1 MNLPNWITTVR
12 LLATIVVFVILSLV
26 ENVDEPHGALTWWAF
41 GLFLFAA
48 ITDFVD
54 GYLARRLNQV
64 SMFGRVFDPFADKVL
79 ICGTFV
85 MMLPFPCVGDV
96 LPAWFVA
103 VILARELLVTTV
115 RGAAESRGM
124 AFPAERL
131 GKYKMVAQSATAGA
145 MLGMVA
151 GTDLF
156 LLVAQWGVWVTL
168 ALTVF
173 SGAGYIWRAR
183 SLLSDA

>member
-1 MNLPNWITTVR
+1 MNVPNWITMIR
-12 LLATIVVFVILSLV
+12 LVSTIVVFALLAGVA
-26 ENVDEPHGALTWWAF
+26 DPAAPHGTLTWWAF

-64 SMFGRVFDPFADKVL
+64 SMFGRVFDPFVDKVL

-85 MMLPFPCVGDV
+85 MLMPFPALHDY
-96 LPAWFVA
+96 LPEWFV
-103 VILARELLVTTV
+103 VVLVGRELLVTTI

-145 MLGMVA
+145 MLGMIA
-151 GTDLF
+151 GTDVF
-156 LLVAQWGVWVTL
+156 VQVAVWGFWVTL
-168 ALTVF
+168 VLTVI
-173 SGAGYIWRAR
+173 SGAGYVWKARA
-183 SLLSDA
+183 LLRDA